1 MSDRLLIA
9 VLGNR
14 NSGKSTTWYK
24 LFGQMVSTGKRERPL
39 HLNANQTV
47 NVFLINGSP
56 QERKV
61 DVIDILPTPL
71 PQIVLCSTQYRE
83 EVKETF
89 DYFIQEG
96 YEIFVQWL
104 NPGYR
109 DNDSYGDH
117 LALKEY
123 LLEKGATLVTRN
135 GKADPALRA
144 DEIRQFILE
153 WATCRNLISS
163 KK

>member
-109 DNDSYGDH
+109 DNDSYGDN

-123 LLEKGATLVTRN
+123 LLEKGATVEIRDGTT
-135 GKADPALRA
+135 DPAQRT
-144 DEIRQFILE
+144 DEIRQLILE
-153 WATCRNLISS
+153 WATNRNLISR
-163 KK
+163 K